1 MVGMD
6 SNINA
11 HQCIRLLKML
21 TLKTSTANIKKHYSH
36 QCQGGFSVEKSLI
49 DCVGRRVSYVY
60 DDTRGGCLMY
70 INIELQTQN
79 LAAESKGKV
88 KELQ

>member
-6 SNINA
+6 SDINA

-60 DDTRGGCLMY
+60 DDTRGGMFDVY
-70 INIELQTQN
+70 
-79 LAAESKGKV
+79 KH
-88 KELQ
+88 